1 MKPLAYSY
9 IRFSSP
15 EQARGDSYRRQ
26 REAAEA
32 YCKENGLELAAAK
45 EYKFFDAGRS
55 AYKGKHV
62 DDTGELKR
70 FLGYVED
77 GTIKPGS
84 YLLVESLDRLS
95 REKVRDALP
104 RFLDLLAKGINIYTS
119 ADRRLYTK
127 DFNDIDLIVSI
138 VSMSRAHEESSVKG
152 MRVSKAWR
160 QKRDLARTEK
170 KPLGAACPYWLE
182 LKDGV
187 YQPIKTR
194 VEVIERIFREAIE
207 GRGQVITAKRLNA
220 DGVPVFGSTTGKN
233 GSKPRNQSGTWG
245 TSSVAKILDNRAV
258 LGEYQPMHFLDGVRQ
273 NDGEA
278 VEGFYPRVIDE
289 EVFLR
294 AQAARAQRKRYSV
307 TKQATEFNIWQGL
320 AKCRLCGD
328 ALHLINKGKPPKG
341 YKYLWCHSAKKG
353 SCTGGMIR
361 AEYAETVFKEVL
373 AKVDAMSLVHGR
385 SAEIHRSLEA
395 AEGQLAIVAS
405 RLEQA
410 IDAHTEFPSKPSAQL
425 LQALELEHEQHTS
438 KRDELRQQLAS
449 SRVISKD
456 DFFQRLD
463 LVSYEGRAAANSLLK
478 RLGILVQFQR
488 YNPNSFTCWV
498 LDTTY
503 ESAANDFDGQL
514 FGIKYLDGAVEVQA
528 MDDDIWARQVEQ
540 GELDPDRAEREQE
553 EGISWH
559 WFSEQLGRGGKIE

>member
-1 MKPLAYSY
+1 MKPIAYSY

-104 RFLDLLAKGINIYTS
+104 RFLDLLARDINIYTS

-138 VSMSRAHEESSVKG
+138 VSMSRAHEESSIKG

-160 QKRDLARTEK
+160 EKRQLARDEK

-182 LKDGV
+182 LKDGT
-187 YQPIKTR
+187 YQQRTER
-194 VEVIERIFREAIE
+194 VEVIRRIFAMTLQ
-207 GRGQVITAKRLNA
+207 GYGQVAIAKRLNA
-220 DGVPVFGSTTGKN
+220 DGVPVFGSVGEKGRNKN
-233 GSKPRNQSGTWG
+233 GAWG
-245 TSSVAKILDNRAV
+245 KSSVAKILDNRAV
-258 LGEYQPMHFLDGVRQ
+258 LGEYQPMHFVDGVRM

-278 VEGFYPRVIDE
+278 VEGFYPPIIEQD
-289 EVFLR
+289 VFLQ
-294 AQAARAQRKRYSV
+294 AKAARTQRLINRA
-307 TKQATEFNIWQGL
+307 TKQSHTFNIWQGL
-320 AKCRLCGD
+320 AKCRLCGE
-328 ALHLINKGKPPKG
+328 AMHLINKGKPPRG
-341 YKYLWCHSAKKG
+341 YTYLHCYGTKKG
-353 SCTGGMIR
+353 RCTNGVIR
-361 AEYAETVFKEVL
+361 IEQTEVVFKEVL

-385 SAEIHRSLEA
+385 SAEIRRSLEA
-395 AEGQLAIVAS
+395 TEGQLAVVS
-405 RLEQA
+405 GKLNKA
-410 IDAHTEFPSKPSAQL
+410 IEAQNEFPSKHGAQL
-425 LQALELEHEQHTS
+425 LQTLEQEQDQLHRE
-438 KRDELRQQLAS
+438 RDTLRQQLAS
-449 SRVISKD
+449 SRVISKE
-456 DFFQRLD
+456 DFFQKLD

-478 RLGILVQFQR
+478 RLGITVQFQR
-488 YNPNSFTCWV
+488 YSPNNFQCWV
-498 LDTTY
+498 LNTPDDDARASDL
-503 ESAANDFDGQL
+503 ERML
-514 FGIKYLDGAVEVQA
+514 FGIKYVDGTITLQA
-528 MDDDIWARQVEQ
+528 TDDDIWSRQVEQ
-540 GELDPDRAEREQE
+540 GELDEDRALYEQE
-553 EGISWH
+553 HGVGWD
-559 WFSEQLGRGGKIE
+559 WFGGKLGQ